1 MSKTSFDMNSLSRL
15 PYELRQEVL
24 SHLSGASASTYYK
37 STGRMPDKKIVV
49 QNINN
54 LLSGIEKLKT
64 KEEVCERRDEVKR
77 MISLIEFKGLDKGDH
92 LNTLKKEYDILI
104 ILKNL
109 LVSECKKKTP
119 WVYHE
124 LDVDNTLDEY
134 INHDYKLY
142 KTKGGGKNIKRRK
155 NKNTKKRL
163 SKRKR
168 NTRRR

>member
-1 MSKTSFDMNSLSRL
+1 
-15 PYELRQEVL
+15 
-24 SHLSGASASTYYK
+24 
-37 STGRMPDKKIVV
+37 MPEKKIVV

-77 MISLIEFKGLDKGDH
+77 MISLIESKGLHDVDH
-92 LNTLKKEYDILI
+92 NNTLKKEYDILK

-134 INHDYKLY
+134 INHYYRLY
-142 KTKGGGKNIKRRK
+142 KKEGGGKNIKRRK